1 MSGEEKGN
9 WFGSRKIVRLMLL
22 AALLILGVLNFGRLC
37 AAARFLW
44 HVMQPLALGAV
55 MAYVL
60 EIVVKYLEGVYFPKS
75 SAAFVL
81 KSRRMVCVLLAAAL
95 LIAVM
100 ALLFWMVIPGLADAV
115 GLLTRELPAYIEQ
128 GQLWLIE
135 NTAAFPGVSDA
146 LKEMRFDWEAIQQS
160 IVNYAVNGLSGILSS
175 TVSVIGAVTGG
186 LASFFMSLIFAV
198 LLLTGKKRLH
208 AQYVRIMALIPRQ
221 DLAARFHHVMTVAHR
236 AFSGFIMGQTL
247 DALLLGVFTTL
258 GMVAFGMPYAM
269 IVGVLSGTTALIPLV
284 GGYIGAIVGAF
295 LVFTVSPM
303 QALWFLLFIIV
314 LQQVFGNLV
323 YPRLVGSSIGLPG
336 MWVLAAVTV
345 GGGLGGV
352 GGMLLGVPV
361 MATIYAL
368 AREKVQ
374 EREALR
380 RA

>member
-135 NTAAFPGVSDA
+135 NTAAFPGISDA
-146 LKEMRFDWEAIQQS
+146 LKEMRFD
-160 IVNYAVNGLSGILSS
+160 
-175 TVSVIGAVTGG
+175 
-186 LASFFMSLIFAV
+186 
-198 LLLTGKKRLH
+198 
-208 AQYVRIMALIPRQ
+208 
-221 DLAARFHHVMTVAHR
+221 
-236 AFSGFIMGQTL
+236 
-247 DALLLGVFTTL
+247 
-258 GMVAFGMPYAM
+258 
-269 IVGVLSGTTALIPLV
+269 
-284 GGYIGAIVGAF
+284 
-295 LVFTVSPM
+295 
-303 QALWFLLFIIV
+303 
-314 LQQVFGNLV
+314 
-323 YPRLVGSSIGLPG
+323 
-336 MWVLAAVTV
+336 
-345 GGGLGGV
+345 
-352 GGMLLGVPV
+352 
-361 MATIYAL
+361 
-368 AREKVQ
+368 
-374 EREALR
+374 
-380 RA
+380 